1 MPCHHVKPP
10 NINLENKKPVIVY
23 VSSSVSA
30 FETSDMIIG
39 RPRVQECEGSAPLL
53 DPAALGAVDST
64 SLVAGD
70 RVQVGWDKGWYSGR
84 VKECVA
90 SLDWQNRPR

>member
-1 MPCHHVKPP
+1 
-10 NINLENKKPVIVY
+10 
-23 VSSSVSA
+23 
-30 FETSDMIIG
+30 MIIG
-39 RPRVQECEGSAPLL
+39 RPRVQECEGSEPLL